1 MSAWSIVGHTWA
13 VEQLQRA
20 VARDEVPHAL
30 LFTGPEGIGK
40 RTLARTMVAA
50 MFCEAAETATEAPH
64 PCGECL
70 ACRKLASGNH
80 PDFVVAAPEDRTSNL
95 KIDQIREV
103 GRFLSLTPNE
113 SRYKVVLIRGFE
125 RATTGAA
132 NALLKTLEE
141 PPGYAHLILLASNA
155 DPLLPTIVSRTQQIH
170 LRPLPKPV
178 IAKALTDR
186 WHVEQERA
194 ERLARV
200 SGGRIGWAV
209 KAATDAEAME
219 TMEAALHMLL
229 DILSQDLPA
238 RFKTAK
244 SLAKS
249 KAELSET
256 LEYWLTFWRDVLLL
270 QTDNPG
276 GLTHTELQG
285 ALARLAQR
293 ETLETIMNVIN
304 RLAWA
309 QTALLANANTQ
320 LLVENVLLDL
330 PLQGEIRQS

>member
-20 VARDEVPHAL
+20 VEQDEVPHAL
-30 LFTGPEGIGK
+30 LLTGPEGIGK
-40 RTLARTMVAA
+40 STLARTMVAA
-50 MFCEAAETATEAPH
+50 MFCQTEGDGPRAPQR
-64 PCGECL
+64 PCGQCL
-70 ACRKLASGNH
+70 ACRKLTSGNH
-80 PDFVVAAPEDRTSNL
+80 PDFIVASPEDRTSSL

-103 GRFLSLTPNE
+103 GRFLALTPKE
-113 SRYKVVLIRGFE
+113 SRYKMVLIQGFD

-141 PPGYAHLILLASNA
+141 PPSYAHLILLASNA
-155 DPLLPTIVSRTQQIH
+155 DNLLPTIISRTQQIH
-170 LRPLPKPV
+170 LRSLPRPV
-178 IAKALTDR
+178 IAEALAER
-186 WHVEQERA
+186 WGVDAARA

-209 KAATDAEAME
+209 EAATDAEALAS
-219 TMEAALHMLL
+219 MEAALQLLL
-229 DILSQDLPA
+229 DVLSQDLPA
-238 RFKTAK
+238 RFETAK
-244 SLAKS
+244 TLAKS
-249 KAELSET
+249 DAELAET

-276 GLTHTELQG
+276 GLMHTEFREDLE
-285 ALARLAQR
+285 RLAQG
-293 ETLETIMNVIN
+293 ETVETILRVIN
-304 RLAWA
+304 RLDWA

-330 PLQGEIRQS
+330 P